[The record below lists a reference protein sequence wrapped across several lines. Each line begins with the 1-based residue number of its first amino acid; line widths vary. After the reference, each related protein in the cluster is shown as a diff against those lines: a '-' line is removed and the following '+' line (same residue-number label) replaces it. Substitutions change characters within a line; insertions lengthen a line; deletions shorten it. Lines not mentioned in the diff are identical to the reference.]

1 MQLLYPYYDVFRGVW
16 FIMEKLLPAKDR
28 LLKSKKSGLNGEFR
42 GKMIVILCAII
53 MISATIS
60 ITLFLGTKG
69 LQSFTKN
76 GINIIEFLTSTKWN
90 PTDKTNPAYGV
101 LPFIFGSF
109 AVTFLAALVAAPL
122 GIGGAIFMTEI
133 APSWGRKILQPVVE
147 LLVGI
152 PSVVYGFIGLSVLVP
167 LIRDHVGGLG
177 FSLLAGTIV
186 LSIMILPTI
195 TTIATDAMSSLPNHL
210 REGSYA
216 LGATRWQT
224 IRKVLIPAAMPSL
237 LTAIILGMARAFGE
251 ALAVQMVIGNVR
263 DLPSS
268 ILEASATLTTI
279 ITLNMGH
286 TTYGSVENNT
296 LWSMGLILLI
306 MSFAFILLIRY
317 LSSRRKLR

>member
-1 MQLLYPYYDVFRGVW
+1 MHACIYPIMTYFRGVW
-16 FIMEKLLPAKDR
+16 CIMEKLVLAKDR
-28 LLKSKKSGLNGEFR
+28 LLRSKKNWLDGELR
-42 GKMIVILCAII
+42 GKILVILCAVI

-60 ITLFLGTKG
+60 ITIFLGSKG
-69 LQSFTKN
+69 LQSFIKN
-76 GINIIEFLTSTKWN
+76 GVSLIEFIISTHWN
-90 PTDKTNPAYGV
+90 PTNQAKPEYGV

-109 AVTFLAALVAAPL
+109 AVTFLSAIVAAPL

-133 APSWGRKILQPVVE
+133 APSWGRKILQPVIE

-152 PSVVYGFIGLSVLVP
+152 PSVVYGFIGLTVLVP
-167 LIRDHVGGLG
+167 FIRGHVGGLG
-177 FSLLAGTIV
+177 FSLLSGTIV
-186 LSIMILPTI
+186 LSIMILPTVS
-195 TTIATDAMSSLPNHL
+195 TIATDAMSSLPKNL

-224 IRKVLIPAAMPSL
+224 IRKVLIPAALPTL
-237 LTAIILGMARAFGE
+237 LTAIVLGMARAFGE

-268 ILEASATLTTI
+268 LLDASATLTTI

-296 LWSMGLILLI
+296 LWSMGLILLV

-317 LSSRRKLR
+317 LSSRRKM

>member
-1 MQLLYPYYDVFRGVW
+1 
-16 FIMEKLLPAKDR
+16 MERLIPANER
-28 LLKSKKSGLNGEFR
+28 LLKSRKKVWGSELR
-42 GKMIVILCAII
+42 GRIIVMICAGI
-53 MISATIS
+53 MISTTIA
-60 ITLFLGTKG
+60 ITIFLGIKG
-69 LQSFTKN
+69 IQSFTKN
-76 GINIIEFLTSTKWN
+76 DVSLLEFLTSLNWN
-90 PTDKTNPAYGV
+90 PTNKENPEYGA

-109 AVTFLAALVAAPL
+109 AVTFLSALIAAPL

-133 APSWGRKILQPVVE
+133 APSWGRKILQPVIE

-167 LIRDHVGGLG
+167 FIREHVGGLG
-177 FSLLAGTIV
+177 FSLLTGTIV
-186 LSIMILPTI
+186 LSIMILPTV
-195 TTIATDAMSSLPNHL
+195 TTIATDAMSSLPKNL

-237 LTAIILGMARAFGE
+237 LTAIVLGMARAFGE

-268 ILEASATLTTI
+268 ILDASATLTTI

-306 MSFAFILLIRY
+306 MSFGFILLIRY
-317 LSSRRKLR
+317 LSSRRKM

>member
-1 MQLLYPYYDVFRGVW
+1 
-16 FIMEKLLPAKDR
+16 MEKTIPASER
-28 LLKSKKSGLNGEFR
+28 LLKSKKSLMNGELR
-42 GKMIVILCAII
+42 GKVIVLFCAVI
-53 MISATIS
+53 MISATIA
-60 ITLFLGTKG
+60 ITIFLGTKG
-69 LQSFTKN
+69 LQSFIKN
-76 GINIIEFLTSTKWN
+76 GVSAIEFITSSHWN
-90 PTDKTNPAYGV
+90 PTNKAKPEYGA

-109 AVTFLAALVAAPL
+109 AVTFLSALVAAPL

-133 APSWGRKILQPVVE
+133 APSWGRKILQPVIE

-152 PSVVYGFIGLSVLVP
+152 PSVVYGFIGLTVLVP
-167 LIRDHVGGLG
+167 FIRENVGGLG
-177 FSLLAGTIV
+177 FSLLSGTIV
-186 LSIMILPTI
+186 LSIMILPTV
-195 TTIATDAMSSLPNHL
+195 TTIATDAMSSIPKNL

-224 IRKVLIPAAMPSL
+224 IRKVLVPAALPTL
-237 LTAIILGMARAFGE
+237 LTAIVLGMARAFGE

-263 DLPSS
+263 DLPTS
-268 ILEASATLTTI
+268 LLDASATLTTI

-317 LSSRRKLR
+317 LSSRRKM

>member
-1 MQLLYPYYDVFRGVW
+1 
-16 FIMEKLLPAKDR
+16 
-28 LLKSKKSGLNGEFR
+28 
-42 GKMIVILCAII
+42 
-53 MISATIS
+53 MISAAIAITI
-60 ITLFLGTKG
+60 FLGTKG

-76 GINIIEFLTSTKWN
+76 GISLLEFLTSSNWN
-90 PTDKTNPAYGV
+90 PTDKANPAYGV

-109 AVTFLAALVAAPL
+109 AVTFLSALVAAPL
-122 GIGGAIFMTEI
+122 GIGAAIFMTEI

-167 LIRDHVGGLG
+167 FIREHVGGLG
-177 FSLLAGTIV
+177 FSLLSGMIV
-186 LSIMILPTI
+186 LAIMILPTI

-224 IRKVLIPAAMPSL
+224 IRKVLVPAALPSL

-268 ILEASATLTTI
+268 ILDASATLTTI

-317 LSSRRKLR
+317 LSSRRKVR

>member
-1 MQLLYPYYDVFRGVW
+1 
-16 FIMEKLLPAKDR
+16 MEKVIPAKDR
-28 LLKSKKSGLNGEFR
+28 LLKSEKNWMNGELR
-42 GKMIVILCAII
+42 GKILVILCAII

-60 ITLFLGTKG
+60 ITIFLGTKG
-69 LQSFTKN
+69 LQSFIKN
-76 GINIIEFLTSTKWN
+76 GVSFIEFLTSADWN
-90 PTDKTNPAYGV
+90 PTDKASPKYGV

-133 APSWGRKILQPVVE
+133 APSWGRKILQPVIE

-152 PSVVYGFIGLSVLVP
+152 PSVVYGFIGLTVLVP
-167 LIRDHVGGLG
+167 FVREHVGGLG
-177 FSLLAGTIV
+177 FSLLSGMIV

-195 TTIATDAMSSLPNHL
+195 TTIATDAMSSLPKNL

-224 IRKVLIPAAMPSL
+224 IRKVLIPAALPTL
-237 LTAIILGMARAFGE
+237 LTAVVLGMARAFGE

-268 ILEASATLTTI
+268 LLDASATLTTI

-296 LWSMGLILLI
+296 LWSMGLILLV

-317 LSSRRKLR
+317 LSSRRKM

>member
-1 MQLLYPYYDVFRGVW
+1 M
-16 FIMEKLLPAKDR
+16 MEKLLLPAKDR
-28 LLKSKKSGLNGEFR
+28 LLKSKSSRLDGEFR
-42 GKMIVILCAII
+42 GKLIVLLCAAI
-53 MISATIS
+53 MISATIA
-60 ITLFLGTKG
+60 ITIFLGTKG

-76 GINIIEFLTSTKWN
+76 EISFIEFLTSTKWN
-90 PTDKTNPAYGV
+90 PTDKANPAYGV

-109 AVTFLAALVAAPL
+109 AVTFLSALIAAPL

-152 PSVVYGFIGLSVLVP
+152 PSVVYGFIGLTVLVP
-167 LIRDHVGGLG
+167 FIREHAGGLG
-177 FSLLAGTIV
+177 FSLLSGTIV
-186 LSIMILPTI
+186 LAIMILPTI

-224 IRKVLIPAAMPSL
+224 IRKVLVPAALPSL

-263 DLPSS
+263 DMPSS
-268 ILEASATLTTI
+268 ILDASATLTTI

>member
-1 MQLLYPYYDVFRGVW
+1 M
-16 FIMEKLLPAKDR
+16 MEKLLLPAKDR
-28 LLKSKKSGLNGEFR
+28 LLKSKSSRLDGEFR
-42 GKMIVILCAII
+42 GKLIVLLCAAI
-53 MISATIS
+53 MISATIA
-60 ITLFLGTKG
+60 ITIFLGTKG

-76 GINIIEFLTSTKWN
+76 GISFIEFLTSTKWN
-90 PTDKTNPAYGV
+90 PTDKANPAYGV

-109 AVTFLAALVAAPL
+109 AVTFLSALIAAPL

-152 PSVVYGFIGLSVLVP
+152 PSVVYGFIGLTVLVP
-167 LIRDHVGGLG
+167 FIREHAGGLG
-177 FSLLAGTIV
+177 FSLLSGTIV
-186 LSIMILPTI
+186 LAIMILPTI

-224 IRKVLIPAAMPSL
+224 IRKVLVPAALPSL

-263 DLPSS
+263 DMPSS
-268 ILEASATLTTI
+268 ILDASATLTTI